1 MANKNT
7 SASALIR
14 PTLVLTG
21 ICTVVTLLL
30 ALTNWLTAG
39 RIAQNA
45 VRKAAESRQKVL
57 AAADYQPVDSEGRI
71 CKAFDD
77 KGRLIG
83 MVVTTASNG
92 YGGAIEVMTGIRAD
106 GTVTGVTI
114 LSMEETPGLGAKTKE
129 DRFLRQFKGSAGGGS
144 YAVTKDSGEIDAVS
158 GATISS
164 RAVTAAVNEAVA
176 IARSYLKVSD
186 SDTHKIVAGG
196 KE

>member
-14 PTLVLTG
+14 PTLGLTG

-92 YGGAIEVMTGIRAD
+92 YGGATVQRIRRRRKLRGDQGRRRNRRGFGSDHFLPRRD
-106 GTVTGVTI
+106 GRR
-114 LSMEETPGLGAKTKE
+114 E
-129 DRFLRQFKGSAGGGS
+129 R
-144 YAVTKDSGEIDAVS
+144 SGRH
-158 GATISS
+158 
-164 RAVTAAVNEAVA
+164 RAVLSEGV
-176 IARSYLKVSD
+176 
-186 SDTHKIVAGG
+186 
-196 KE
+196 